1 MKKNFLSLLLLTTFF
16 FISCGDKEIHE
27 VQILAVNDM
36 HANIDEFPHLAFVA
50 DSLRQ
55 LYPEM
60 ILVSAGDN
68 RTGNPYNDYNPEQP
82 NAPMVKLM
90 NELHFDVSCLGN
102 HEFDNGAMGMRYL
115 AQKAQFPIICAN
127 VDVSKV
133 PGVKVEPFTII
144 ERNGVKVG
152 FLGLLETSNG
162 GIPMALPKNMTDCTF
177 VDPIEKAM
185 ESTEYRSQCDVFV
198 ALTHIGKNL
207 DTVLA
212 SKMPCLD
219 LIIGGHSHSFI
230 EPYLYKNVMVSQ
242 AKNKLRY
249 ANFFKIKVQGGKVIE
264 REGVTINLQ
273 KSSTDDKFEAMVAE
287 VNSNPYFKKVVGHAE
302 ENFNDKCALGLLMSE
317 ASREAAGADIA
328 FQNPGGV
335 RLDSLLAG
343 DITLNDVYL
352 LDPFSNEILTCDM
365 TKEQVRNFIFKSS
378 KMDFGLTHV
387 AGAHYTATIDAE
399 GCIVELKD
407 VVFDEDKDVYR
418 VSMGSYMSSSFMPE
432 ALNEP
437 QFIGKN
443 TIEALL
449 SYLEHHKAVNFRD
462 RKSYEIVEN

>member
-1 MKKNFLSLLLLTTFF
+1 MKKIFLSLLLATTFLF
-16 FISCGDKEIHE
+16 VSCGDKEIHE

-36 HANIDEFPHLAFVA
+36 HANIDDFPHLAFVA
-50 DSLRQ
+50 DSLRS

-68 RTGNPYNDYNPEQP
+68 RTGNPYNDYNPTQP
-82 NAPMVKLM
+82 NAPMVNLM
-90 NELHFDVSCLGN
+90 NELHFDVCCLGN

-115 AQKAQFPIICAN
+115 TQKANFPIICAN

-133 PGVKVEPFTII
+133 LGVKVDPFAII
-144 ERNGVKVG
+144 EKNGVKVG
-152 FLGLLETSNG
+152 FLGLLETTNNN
-162 GIPMALPKNMTDCTF
+162 IPMALPKNMTDFTF

-185 ESTEYRSQCDVFV
+185 ESTEYRAQCDVFV
-198 ALTHIGKNL
+198 ALTHIGKDS
-207 DTVLA
+207 DTILA

-219 LIIGGHSHSFI
+219 LIIGGHSHNLI

-242 AKNKLRY
+242 AKSKLRY

-273 KSSTDDKFEAMVAE
+273 KSSSDDRFEAMVAE

-302 ENFNDKCALGLLMSE
+302 DHFTDKCALGLLMTE
-317 ASREAAGADIA
+317 ASREVAGADIA

-335 RLDSLLAG
+335 RLDNLLAG

-352 LDPFSNEILTCDM
+352 LDPFSNDIFVYDM
-365 TKEQVRNFIFKSS
+365 TKEQVRNFILKSS
-378 KMDFGLTHV
+378 QMDYGLTHV
-387 AGAHYTATIDAE
+387 AGVHYTATVDAE

-407 VVFDEDKDVYR
+407 VFFDEDKDVYR
-418 VSMGSYMSSSFMPE
+418 VSMNSYMSSSFMPE
-432 ALNEP
+432 ALTEP
-437 QFIGKN
+437 QFVDQN
-443 TIEALL
+443 SIEAVL
-449 SYLEHHKAVNFRD
+449 SYLEHHKTVNFRD
-462 RKSYEIVEN
+462 KKSYEIVEN